1 MACGRPRPLLCSPR
15 SDACPPGS
23 VSPPIAGVIAPRVLP
38 LLVTVSLVPRILPLV
53 VAATF
58 ILLMPPTCSAQVV
71 INEVLYDPDGSDSG
85 HEFVELMNCG
95 ASGVLLTGWVLET
108 GNGANPDDW
117 TVEWIGGDLD
127 YLDPGG
133 IFLIGES
140 DVVPA
145 PDYETPLDL
154 QNGPD
159 AVRLTDGSDV
169 VDLVGW
175 GEPLFQGY
183 YEGSPAEDVSS
194 GNSLARIPDCY
205 DHDVNALDF
214 SSSVPTPG
222 YRNALEH
229 DLSIRVLHVGRVILV
244 ADEPVRIE
252 CRIENVGS
260 VPIEAGSALLRLFV
274 DSLSLPAVAE
284 TVNEELA
291 PRDTLRMSLILSSP
305 TAGYHTA
312 RVVLDHGED
321 DNTEN
326 NTAATSFTVGRAG
339 ALVALNEIMHSPA
352 EGATE
357 WLELVNVSGETL
369 NLAGWM
375 IGDDADASILTPVF
389 PEVTIGLPPDGFIV
403 VARDAELV
411 VTTVPVVE
419 SEHWEALSV
428 NDHVALLDEFE
439 TPIDVVIYS
448 KNWGG
453 EKGISLERVRPE
465 MPSDD
470 ANNWGGCVAPEGGTP
485 GRTNSIHIAR
495 LPSDGRLTVSPNPFT
510 PDGDGHNDRTVIH
523 FDIPVARATIRLTV
537 FDLKGRVRAVLK
549 DLVATSGRHE
559 LIWNGTDDN
568 GTVLPSGLYVLFLE
582 AIDARVGVIV
592 RAKAAVALVR

>member
-1 MACGRPRPLLCSPR
+1 LYGFLSV
-15 SDACPPGS
+15 PPS
-23 VSPPIAGVIAPRVLP
+23 ITRVI
-38 LLVTVSLVPRILPLV
+38 VPRILPLL
-53 VAATF
+53 VAAALFLHLPLT
-58 ILLMPPTCSAQVV
+58 LSANVV
-71 INEVLYDPDGSDSG
+71 INEVLYDPNGSDSG

-95 ASGVLLTGWVLET
+95 ASGILLTGWVLET

-140 DVVPA
+140 DVVPV

-159 AVRLTDGSDV
+159 AARLTDGLQV

-183 YEGSPAEDVSS
+183 YEGSPAEDAAS
-194 GNSLARIPDCY
+194 GYSLARIPDCY
-205 DHDVNALDF
+205 DHDANSLDF
-214 SSSVPTPG
+214 SSSIPTPG

-229 DLSIRVLHVGRVILV
+229 DLAIHVLHSGRVILP
-244 ADEPVRIE
+244 ADEPVWVE

-260 VPIEAGSALLRLFV
+260 VPIEAGSALLRLFTD
-274 DSLSLPAVAE
+274 DSQLPTAAE

-291 PRDTLRMSLILSSP
+291 PRDTLLMSLTWNSP
-305 TAGYHTA
+305 AAGYHTA
-312 RVVLDHGED
+312 RVALDHGED
-321 DNTEN
+321 DSTDN
-326 NTAATSFTVGRAG
+326 NTATTSFTVGRAG
-339 ALVALNEIMHSPA
+339 ALVALNEIMHSPL

-357 WLELVNVSGETL
+357 WLELVNVSGESL
-369 NLAGWM
+369 SLAGWM
-375 IGDDADASILTPVF
+375 IGDDVDASMISSVIPGEEILLSP
-389 PEVTIGLPPDGFIV
+389 GGFLV
-403 VARDAELV
+403 VARDPELV
-411 VTTVPVVE
+411 TAAAPVVE

-428 NDHVALLDEFE
+428 NDHVALLDRFG

-448 KNWGG
+448 SNWGG
-453 EKGISLERVRPE
+453 DKGISLERARPE

-510 PDGDGHNDRTVIH
+510 PDGDGHDDRTVIH
-523 FDIPVARATIRLTV
+523 FDLPVARATIRLAV
-537 FDLKGRVRAVLK
+537 FDLKGRVRAVLE

-559 LIWNGTDDN
+559 LIWNGEDDN
-568 GTVLPSGLYVLFLE
+568 GLVLPSGLYVLLLE
-582 AIDARVGVIV
+582 AIDARAGVIV

>member
-1 MACGRPRPLLCSPR
+1 
-15 SDACPPGS
+15 
-23 VSPPIAGVIAPRVLP
+23 
-38 LLVTVSLVPRILPLV
+38 VSLAPRILPLL
-53 VAATF
+53 VAAAF
-58 ILLMPPTCSAQVV
+58 ILHVPPTCSAHVV
-71 INEVLYDPDGSDSG
+71 INEVLYDPEGSDSG
-85 HEFVELMNCG
+85 YEFVELMNCG

-127 YLDPGG
+127 YLDPGE

-159 AVRLTDGSDV
+159 AVRLTEGSDV

-183 YEGSPAEDVSS
+183 YEGSPAEDVPS

-205 DHDVNALDF
+205 DHDANDLDF
-214 SSSVPTPG
+214 SPSVPTPG
-222 YRNALEH
+222 YRNALEY
-229 DLSIRVLHVGRVILV
+229 DLSIRVLHVGRVILE

-260 VPIEAGSALLRLFV
+260 VPIGAGSALLRLFV
-274 DSLSLPAVAE
+274 DDLSLPAVAE

-291 PRDTLRMSLILSSP
+291 PRDTLLMSLTLDSP
-305 TAGYHTA
+305 PAGYHTA

-321 DNTEN
+321 DNTDN

-339 ALVALNEIMHSPA
+339 GLVALNEIMHSPA
-352 EGATE
+352 EGGTE
-357 WLELVNVSGETL
+357 WLELVNVCGESL
-369 NLAGWM
+369 SLAGWM
-375 IGDDADASILTPVF
+375 IGDDADASIITSVSPG
-389 PEVTIGLPPDGFIV
+389 VTIRLPPDGFIV

-411 VTTVPVVE
+411 VTAVVVVE

-428 NDHVALLDEFE
+428 NDHVALLDEFG
-439 TPIDVVIYS
+439 TPIDIVIYS

-495 LPSDGRLTVSPNPFT
+495 LPSDGRLTASPNPFT
-510 PDGDGHNDRTVIH
+510 PDGDGRDDRTVIH
-523 FDIPVARATIRLTV
+523 FDLPVARATIRLTV

-559 LIWNGTDDN
+559 LIWNGTDDD
-568 GTVLPSGLYVLFLE
+568 GVVLPSGLYVLLLE
-582 AIDARVGVIV
+582 AIDARAGVIV

>member
-1 MACGRPRPLLCSPR
+1 MVCGRPRPLLCS
-15 SDACPPGS
+15 SLSVPPS
-23 VSPPIAGVIAPRVLP
+23 ITRAIAPRVPLLLAAAAVASRLLP
-38 LLVTVSLVPRILPLV
+38 LLAAVTLFLYAPL
-53 VAATF
+53 
-58 ILLMPPTCSAQVV
+58 TCCADVV
-71 INEVLYDPDGSDSG
+71 INEILYDPDGGDSG
-85 HEFVELMNCG
+85 YEFVELMNCG
-95 ASGVLLTGWVLET
+95 PSGVLLTGWVFET

-127 YLDPGG
+127 YLEPGA

-159 AVRLTDGSDV
+159 AARLTDGSQI

-183 YEGSPAEDVSS
+183 YEGSPAPDVTS

-205 DHDVNALDF
+205 DYDFNNLDF

-229 DLSIRVLHVGRVILV
+229 DLSVRVMHTGRVILP
-244 ADEPVRIE
+244 AGEPVRIE
-252 CRIENVGS
+252 CRIENIGS
-260 VPIEAGSALLRLFV
+260 VPIGGGSALLRLFAD
-274 DSLSLPAVAE
+274 DSALPVAAE

-291 PRDTLRMSLILSSP
+291 PRDTLLMPLTWDSP
-305 TAGYHTA
+305 AAGYHTA
-312 RVVLDHGED
+312 EVVLNHGED
-321 DNTEN
+321 DNTDD
-326 NTAATSFTVGRAG
+326 NTAATSFTVGRPG
-339 ALVALNEIMHSPA
+339 ALVALNEIMHSPL

-357 WLELVNVSGETL
+357 WLELVNVSGESL
-369 NLAGWM
+369 DLAGWM
-375 IGDDADASILTPVF
+375 IGDDSDASVIIPVS
-389 PEVTIGLPPDGFIV
+389 PGEAIPLPSGGFLV
-403 VARDAELV
+403 VARDIELV
-411 VTTVPVVE
+411 AAAAPVVE
-419 SEHWEALSV
+419 SEHWEALSA

-439 TPIDVVIYS
+439 TPIDIVIYS
-448 KNWGG
+448 SNWGG
-453 EKGISLERVRPE
+453 DKGISLERARPE

-485 GRTNSIHIAR
+485 GRTNSIHIAC

-510 PDGDGHNDRTVIH
+510 PDDDGHDDRTVIH
-523 FDIPVARATIRLTV
+523 FDLPVPRATVRLTV
-537 FDLKGRVRAVLK
+537 FDLKGRIRAVLE

-559 LIWNGTDDN
+559 LIWNGEDDS
-568 GTVLPSGLYVLFLE
+568 GVVLPTGLYVLLLE
-582 AIDARVGVIV
+582 AIDARAGVIV

>member
-1 MACGRPRPLLCSPR
+1 MITR
-15 SDACPPGS
+15 
-23 VSPPIAGVIAPRVLP
+23 VI
-38 LLVTVSLVPRILPLV
+38 VPRILPLL
-53 VAATF
+53 VAAAFFLHSPLT
-58 ILLMPPTCSAQVV
+58 LSAHVV

-95 ASGVLLTGWVLET
+95 ASGILLTGWVLET

-159 AVRLTDGSDV
+159 AARLTDGFQV

-183 YEGSPAEDVSS
+183 YEGSPAEDTAS
-194 GNSLARIPDCY
+194 GYSLARIPDCY
-205 DHDVNALDF
+205 DNDANSLDF

-229 DLSIRVLHVGRVILV
+229 DLSIRVLHAGRVILP
-244 ADEPVRIE
+244 ADEPVRVE

-260 VPIEAGSALLRLFV
+260 VPIEAGSALLRLFADDSQLPTAAEIV
-274 DSLSLPAVAE
+274 D
-284 TVNEELA
+284 EELA
-291 PRDTLRMSLILSSP
+291 PRDTLLMFLTWHSP
-305 TAGYHTA
+305 AAGYHTG

-321 DNTEN
+321 DSTDN
-326 NTAATSFTVGRAG
+326 NTATTSFTVGRAG
-339 ALVALNEIMHSPA
+339 ALVALNEIMHSPL

-357 WLELVNVSGETL
+357 WLELVNVSGESL
-369 NLAGWM
+369 SLAGWM
-375 IGDDADASILTPVF
+375 IGDDADASMISSVTPGEEIL
-389 PEVTIGLPPDGFIV
+389 LPPDGFLV
-403 VARDAELV
+403 VARDPELV
-411 VTTVPVVE
+411 TAAAPVVE

-428 NDHVALLDEFE
+428 NDHVALLDRFG

-448 KNWGG
+448 SNW
-453 EKGISLERVRPE
+453 
-465 MPSDD
+465 
-470 ANNWGGCVAPEGGTP
+470 
-485 GRTNSIHIAR
+485 
-495 LPSDGRLTVSPNPFT
+495 
-510 PDGDGHNDRTVIH
+510 
-523 FDIPVARATIRLTV
+523 
-537 FDLKGRVRAVLK
+537 
-549 DLVATSGRHE
+549 
-559 LIWNGTDDN
+559 
-568 GTVLPSGLYVLFLE
+568 
-582 AIDARVGVIV
+582 
-592 RAKAAVALVR
+592 

>member
-1 MACGRPRPLLCSPR
+1 MACGRPRLLLYKSP
-15 SDACPPGS
+15 S
-23 VSPPIAGVIAPRVLP
+23 VSPLITRVI
-38 LLVTVSLVPRILPLV
+38 VPRILPLLV
-53 VAATF
+53 AGLRTPRILPRLVAAAFFLHSPLT
-58 ILLMPPTCSAQVV
+58 LSAHVV

-95 ASGVLLTGWVLET
+95 ASGLLLTGWVLET

-159 AVRLTDGSDV
+159 AARLTDGLQV

-183 YEGSPAEDVSS
+183 YEGSPAEDAAS
-194 GNSLARIPDCY
+194 GYSLARIPDCY
-205 DHDVNALDF
+205 DHDANSLDF

-229 DLSIRVLHVGRVILV
+229 DLSIRVLHAGRVILP
-244 ADEPVRIE
+244 ADEPVWVE

-260 VPIEAGSALLRLFV
+260 VPIEGGSALLRLFADDSQLPTAAEIV
-274 DSLSLPAVAE
+274 D
-284 TVNEELA
+284 EELA
-291 PRDTLRMSLILSSP
+291 PRDTLLMSLTWNSP
-305 TAGYHTA
+305 AAGYHTA
-312 RVVLDHGED
+312 RVVLGHGED
-321 DNTEN
+321 DSTDN
-326 NTAATSFTVGRAG
+326 NTATTSFTVGRAG
-339 ALVALNEIMHSPA
+339 ALVALNEIMHSPL

-357 WLELVNVSGETL
+357 WLELVSVSGESL
-369 NLAGWM
+369 SLAGWM
-375 IGDDADASILTPVF
+375 IGDDADASMISSVTPGEEILLSP
-389 PEVTIGLPPDGFIV
+389 GGFLV
-403 VARDAELV
+403 VARDPELV
-411 VTTVPVVE
+411 TAAAPVVE

-428 NDHVALLDEFE
+428 NDHVALLDRFG

-448 KNWGG
+448 SNWGG
-453 EKGISLERVRPE
+453 DKGISLERARPE

-510 PDGDGHNDRTVIH
+510 PDGDGHDDRTVIH
-523 FDIPVARATIRLTV
+523 FDLPVARATIRLTV
-537 FDLKGRVRAVLK
+537 LDLKGRVRAVLE

-559 LIWNGTDDN
+559 LIWNGEDDN
-568 GTVLPSGLYVLFLE
+568 GAVLPSGLYVLLLE
-582 AIDARVGVIV
+582 AIDARAGVIV